1 MQDDIAQR
9 QALLQAQLEGQ
20 VTAHIGAD
28 HQSLFRS
35 FLAAYYEMS
44 SLAALTARPPEQ
56 LFHIAQQHWLM
67 AHQRHPGETLIH
79 LKPPCRPGGL
89 AALRTVTDDVPFLVD
104 SVAMAVRDAGT
115 AIDWTVHPVIQV
127 RRDAHGHLTQVT
139 GVGDGEQP
147 AESMIYVE
155 FEPLADDE
163 DYARLQDILERVLGD
178 LRVVVDDFE
187 PMLDNLEATRSNLSA
202 SYPERDQQ
210 ELQEATGFIEWLSE
224 DHFTFLGY
232 ARSEAKAVDGG
243 MQLHLVDEAG
253 LGLARPGSPYA
264 NADEFIAPHD
274 EMAKYIRHG
283 RLVVVT
289 KANVRSPI
297 HHPHYMDVVSVK
309 RLAADGSVEGT
320 DRYIGLFSLDAYINR
335 PRDIPLIR
343 RKVNYVLD
351 RSRLPERS
359 HSGKHLRDIIYQ
371 LPRDELFQCREEE
384 LYDICMGIRA
394 LRDRHHLRVFMRRD
408 RYGRFYSCMIYLSR
422 ERYSRELRD
431 KVTAELM
438 TLCNGRSVERTVD
451 FLREGLARI
460 HCIVRIPQGTQLAM
474 TDSQVEQRLI
484 EITRSWSDQLREVL
498 RESGYQDEQ
507 GDKVGSRADDGAAL
521 ALRYGDAFPLGYR
534 EAHSAVEAAADL
546 QYLTQLSAAQPV
558 LPSLAITDAD
568 GAACPTSL
576 RLYSLNNPIGLSD
589 VLPALENF
597 GLRVVRQNPTRVTPR
612 DGDPR
617 WIQVF
622 DVQVHGELSL
632 IHI

>member
-79 LKPPCRPGGL
+79 IKPPCRPGGL

-309 RLAADGSVEGT
+309 RLAAMDRWKAPTAISGCFPWMLTSIVPGT
-320 DRYIGLFSLDAYINR
+320 F
-335 PRDIPLIR
+335 
-343 RKVNYVLD
+343 
-351 RSRLPERS
+351 
-359 HSGKHLRDIIYQ
+359 H
-371 LPRDELFQCREEE
+371 
-384 LYDICMGIRA
+384 
-394 LRDRHHLRVFMRRD
+394 
-408 RYGRFYSCMIYLSR
+408 
-422 ERYSRELRD
+422 
-431 KVTAELM
+431 
-438 TLCNGRSVERTVD
+438 
-451 FLREGLARI
+451 
-460 HCIVRIPQGTQLAM
+460 
-474 TDSQVEQRLI
+474 
-484 EITRSWSDQLREVL
+484 
-498 RESGYQDEQ
+498 
-507 GDKVGSRADDGAAL
+507 
-521 ALRYGDAFPLGYR
+521 
-534 EAHSAVEAAADL
+534 
-546 QYLTQLSAAQPV
+546 
-558 LPSLAITDAD
+558 
-568 GAACPTSL
+568 
-576 RLYSLNNPIGLSD
+576 
-589 VLPALENF
+589 
-597 GLRVVRQNPTRVTPR
+597 
-612 DGDPR
+612 
-617 WIQVF
+617 
-622 DVQVHGELSL
+622 
-632 IHI
+632 